1 MEQGSRVK
9 VRAVLLAHQE
19 QISLMAL
26 THTRPAF
33 NYGVFNGKRWEAQ
46 IYPVV
51 RNMIQSVT

>member
-1 MEQGSRVK
+1 MK
-9 VRAVLLAHQE
+9 ARAVLLAHQE

>member
-1 MEQGSRVK
+1 LTIGLTPLPHVD
-9 VRAVLLAHQE
+9 AHQE